1 ASIVN
6 SSDDAIIS
14 KDLDGVITSW
24 NKSAERIFGYRA
36 EEAVGQTVAALLIPD
51 DRQEEEPE
59 ILGRLRNGQRVDHF
73 ETLRRRKDGTL
84 LNVSLTISPVKDA
97 AGRIIGASKI
107 ARDIT
112 RQVRARES
120 IEQLNAQLSRELN
133 AMTRLQQLS
142 SSVAQSGE
150 ITGLLDQVIDAAI
163 EIVEADMGNIQL
175 FRKGRLRIVCQ
186 RGFKPPFLDFFD
198 GMEHGVAACGTALQC
213 GERVIV
219 DDVSQSAIF
228 PNTVAR
234 EVMLE
239 AGAPS
244 VQSTPL
250 LGRSGRVLG
259 MLSTHYQK
267 P

>member
-1 ASIVN
+1 
-6 SSDDAIIS
+6 
-14 KDLDGVITSW
+14 
-24 NKSAERIFGYRA
+24 
-36 EEAVGQTVAALLIPD
+36 
-51 DRQEEEPE
+51 
-59 ILGRLRNGQRVDHF
+59 
-73 ETLRRRKDGTL
+73 
-84 LNVSLTISPVKDA
+84 
-97 AGRIIGASKI
+97 
-107 ARDIT
+107 
-112 RQVRARES
+112 
-120 IEQLNAQLSRELN
+120 
-133 AMTRLQQLS
+133 MTRRQQLS
-142 SSVAQSGE
+142 SRLAQSGE
-150 ITGLLDQVIDAAI
+150 ITGLLEQVIDTAI

-267 P
+267 PHRLTERELRLLDLVARQAADLIESSLSAEALRESEKQFRQLAEVGPQIVWLNGPTGELEFVNCRWVEFSGLDYEATKNPEQIEKRLHPDDHLLDHWWKCVETVRLLSWRRGYAAKMENSAGS